1 MTVKDIKGLDIVI
14 EQTLIDIYNNAIKS
28 NLNEAQTEYYI
39 NSIIYKL
46 SLDQRNDSYK
56 KMTSEEDNT

>member
-14 EQTLIDIYNNAIKS
+14 EQTLIDIYNSAIKS

-56 KMTSEEDNT
+56 KMTSEENNG